1 MEEIAGLVDKMRDD
15 LQAAGQQRVANL
27 LEAPKALEA
36 ASRPEAAKQVQAGRR
51 RRAVPRSFFREG
63 LTAGEMRRNILTLAW
78 PSVASLALQTLV
90 GMVTM
95 MTVGSLGP
103 AALAA
108 VGLGNLVIFIMI
120 GVLTAFSVGTTALVA
135 RGIGAGHQERAE
147 NALRQSLVAGVA
159 VATSL
164 SLTVY
169 FSAETLV
176 RLLMVSNHDE
186 TVISM
191 AGVYLRYVSLSM
203 IVGVLLIIINGALE
217 GAGDTRTPLYTMI
230 VVNLIN
236 VAGAV
241 TLVPGLGPF
250 PELGLE
256 GAAWAAAAARV
267 VGAALAVAWAVSPYS
282 VVRLRFKERWRL
294 DWSTIRQVLD
304 IGLPSAGEQLVRQA
318 AMVIYTVFIASMG
331 TLAMAAHQITGNVNS
346 LSMLPGMGFA
356 VAATTLVGQSLGAGH
371 PEVASRYATET
382 NKMGT
387 VLMVSIAALFGIF
400 TRPFVSLYTAD
411 PGVVSLAV
419 QTVRIVAV
427 ASIPFSVVIITSGS
441 LRGAGDTRF
450 VLYATAIGQ
459 WGIRLILTFGL
470 AWGLGLGLNGVWLAM
485 LLDVSIRAL
494 LMLWRFRSGV
504 WKTVFSLQEARYFG
518 HAEVEDLVENGRQ
531 HRAGEKPEGK
541 PVASRLCQ

>member
-1 MEEIAGLVDKMRDD
+1 MGGKIHDD
-15 LQAAGQQRVANL
+15 LQAAGPKQAANL
-27 LEAPKALEA
+27 PEA
-36 ASRPEAAKQVQAGRR
+36 AKTPEVTSRPEAANQAQAGRG
-51 RRAVPRSFFREG
+51 RRAVPRRFFREG
-63 LTAGEMRRNILTLAW
+63 LTVGEMRRNVLILAW

-135 RGIGAGHQERAE
+135 RGIGAGHPERAE
-147 NALRQSLVAGVA
+147 NALRQSLLAGVA
-159 VATSL
+159 VATFL

-191 AGVYLRYVSLSM
+191 AAVYLRYVALSM

-236 VAGAV
+236 VVGAV
-241 TLVPGLGPF
+241 ILVRGLGPF
-250 PELGLE
+250 PELGIV
-256 GAAWAAAAARV
+256 GAALAAATARV
-267 VGAALAVAWAVSPYS
+267 VGSALAVAWAVSPYS

-304 IGLPSAGEQLVRQA
+304 IGLPSAGEQLVRQS

-346 LSMLPGMGFA
+346 LAMLPGMGFA

-387 VLMVSIAALFGIF
+387 LLMTSIATLFGIF

-411 PGVVSLAV
+411 PGVIELAV
-419 QTVRIVAV
+419 DTVRIVAV

-450 VLYATAIGQ
+450 VMYATALGQ
-459 WGIRLILTFGL
+459 WGIRLVLTFAL
-470 AWGLGLGLNGVWLAM
+470 ALGLGLGLNGVWLAM
-485 LLDVSIRAL
+485 LLDVSIRSL
-494 LMLWRFRSGV
+494 IMVWRFRSGA
-504 WKTVFSLQEARYFG
+504 WKRIFALQEARYAG
-518 HAEVEDLVENGRQ
+518 YAEGERPAPSGAVAKELPAKESKRSEN
-531 HRAGEKPEGK
+531 
-541 PVASRLCQ
+541 LCG